1 MNQPGL
7 EPALLAKIRRRLI
20 PFMFVLYIVSYLD
33 RINVGFA
40 ALQMNEALGFS
51 SAVFGFGA
59 GIFFIGYFL
68 YEVPSN
74 LMMQRLGA
82 RIWIARIMVTW
93 GIISSA
99 MMFVTTERRFY
110 TLRFLLGIAEAGFFP
125 GMILYLTYWFP
136 AVDRARTIAWFMTA
150 TAIAGVVGGPVSGAL
165 LSLHGLGGLEGW
177 QWLFLLEGL
186 PAIVLGFVVL
196 RYLDDGPEQATWLSD
211 AEKAAIVE
219 RLSAEA
225 NEKEQHGRHTLLQG
239 LFNGR
244 VWLLALIYFCIVAG
258 FYGISF
264 WLPQIVKAF
273 SEAGNFTVGVLSA
286 LPYVAAAIVMVIV
299 GAHSDRTVE
308 RRWHVAGSALVGA
321 AGMVASGYTTAPVAS
336 LIALSVAAAGI
347 WGTMG
352 PFWALPTA
360 YLGGTAAAGGIAL
373 INSIGNLGGFVG
385 PYLIGIARDY
395 PGDFQ
400 SGMTTLAVILVLGAA
415 LVIAVRDE
423 RNA

>member
-1 MNQPGL
+1 MSQPGL

-82 RIWIARIMVTW
+82 RIWIARIMITW

-225 NEKEQHGRHTLLQG
+225 HEKEQHGRHTLLQG

-286 LPYVAAAIVMVIV
+286 LPYVAAAIVMVII

-395 PGDFQ
+395 SGNFQ
-400 SGMTTLAVILVLGAA
+400 SGLTALAVILVLGAA

-423 RNA
+423 ERA